1 MSEVLHKLAG
11 VSVQCKHCKTMLP
24 FRYVEEK
31 KSCSCGKMVELPQ
44 VHKEYFINKYNKVG
58 HT

>member
-1 MSEVLHKLAG
+1 MSEVLHKLSG
-11 VSVQCKHCKTMLP
+11 VSVQCKSCKSLLP

-31 KSCSCGKMVELPQ
+31 KSCSCGKLVELPQ
-44 VHKEYFINKYNKVG
+44 EHKNYYIDKFNKIG